1 MDTDFSRITRK
12 TPKWEDALTKPI
24 LSIKDFIDVAT
35 AKYPVGLLPKSIMPL
50 SDIAW
55 IKNLLPNLKR
65 EKYKN
70 TDETENVKVTGKT
83 FVDSISIS
91 DYLNSPVDYLL
102 ESILSIPF
110 KNLTNLFRSFGID
123 VEALKDYTTNIP
135 YKSKVIRIISV
146 PTGCKKDDGNDCNVF
161 HFDCIL
167 RDSLLKPDFIH
178 LPKGLEI
185 NNYHQFSVCFPIE
198 NGFYAPDNLEVFEKR
213 YFPRTME
220 ELTNWRVSRNI
231 LEGVKKHIHTPKVGE
246 PYMFNTQNVHNVAGG
261 HPFSN
266 RINFSVF
273 FIYVP
278 TLNKLFYYN

>member
-1 MDTDFSRITRK
+1 METDFKKIVRIA
-12 TPKWEDALTKPI
+12 PEWIEAITKPI
-24 LSIKDFIDVAT
+24 KSKEDLINVIT
-35 AKYPVGLLPKSIMPL
+35 AKYPVGLLPKYILPN
-50 SDIAW
+50 SDIEW
-55 IKNLLPNLKR
+55 IKNLLPNLNR

-83 FVDSISIS
+83 FVDAASIYE
-91 DYLNSPVDYLL
+91 YLNSPVDYLL

-110 KNLTNLFRSFGID
+110 NKLANHFKTFGIE
-123 VEALKDYTTNIP
+123 VESLKDYTTDIP
-135 YKSKVIRIISV
+135 YKSKVFRVISV
-146 PTGCKKDDGNDCNVF
+146 PNGCKKDDGNDCNVF

-167 RDSLLKPDFIH
+167 RDSLLKPDFIN
-178 LPKGLEI
+178 LPKGLEV

-198 NGFYAPDNLEVFEKR
+198 NGFYEPDSLEVFEKR
-213 YFPRTME
+213 YFPKTME
-220 ELTNWRVSRNI
+220 ELTNWRVNKNI
-231 LEGVKKHIHTPKVGE
+231 LDGVKKHIHLPVVGE